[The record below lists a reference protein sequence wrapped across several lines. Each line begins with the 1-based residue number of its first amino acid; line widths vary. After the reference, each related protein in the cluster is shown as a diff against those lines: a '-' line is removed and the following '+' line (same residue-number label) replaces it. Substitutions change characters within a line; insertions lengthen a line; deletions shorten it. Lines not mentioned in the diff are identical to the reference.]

1 MSDQQRLTDL
11 GADDG
16 SEADGE
22 SPEQSLPDKWEMRKI
37 QEVCGISGGSTPK
50 KSNEEYWDN
59 GDILWAKPKD
69 FTGAHIGHTEEKM
82 TKKGAEASTSKIHDP
97 GTILVVVRS
106 GVLRHTL
113 PVAKATAKTTINQDI
128 KALEADT
135 DVIHPEYLFQVLRAR
150 AEDIRGTC
158 KKTGTTVES
167 IQTSVLKKYKIPVP
181 PLDEQKAIAAAAV
194 HQDQVIRK
202 SKETLEKSLTL
213 RESLA
218 SELLRTGTHEH
229 TDYQKEKIGELPSDW
244 DTVRLGDLLTDTR
257 YGTDTKSNTEGR
269 GYPTLRIPNIVNKR
283 ISLDDLKHT
292 ELADDEYERLCLEK
306 DDLLVIRTNGNP
318 NYVGRCAT
326 ASEREE
332 GFVYASYL
340 IRLRVDEDRVLP
352 GYVREFLNSHRGR
365 VEMNGWIRSS
375 AGNYNLSVSGI
386 EKFTI
391 PVPSLEEQ
399 QDIVNRLESVD
410 EMIRAN
416 REYHRKA
423 KRMKTGLMQD
433 LLSGEVRTV
442 DKEIDIPQQIENHE
456 PK

>member
-1 MSDQQRLTDL
+1 MSEQQHLTDL
-11 GADDG
+11 KTDDD
-16 SEADGE
+16 AVGE
-22 SPEQSLPDKWEMRKI
+22 SPEQSFPDDWEMMKI
-37 QEVCGISGGSTPK
+37 QDVCEMSGGSTPK
-50 KSNEEYWDN
+50 KSNDEYWDD

-69 FTGAHIGHTEEKM
+69 FTGPLIGDTEEKM
-82 TKKGAEASTSKIHDP
+82 TGKGAEASTSKIHDP

-135 DVIHPEYLFQVLRAR
+135 SVIHPEYLFQVLRAR

-181 PLDEQKAIAAAAV
+181 PMEEQKAIAAAAV
-194 HQDQVIRK
+194 HQDEAIRG
-202 SKETLEKSLTL
+202 SKETLEKSKTL

-218 SELLRTGTHEH
+218 SELLRSGTREH
-229 TDYQKEKIGELPSDW
+229 TDYEKDKVGKFPSSW
-244 DTVRLGDLLTDTR
+244 KTIRLGDLLTDTR

-283 ISLDDLKHT
+283 ITLNDLKYT
-292 ELADDEYERLCLEK
+292 ELPDDEYERLRLEQ
-306 DDLLVIRTNGNP
+306 DDILVIRTNGNP

-326 ASEREE
+326 VSEREE
-332 GFVYASYL
+332 DFVYASYL

-352 GYVREFLNSHRGR
+352 GYIREFLNSYRGR
-365 VEMNGWIRSS
+365 VQMNGWIRSS

-386 EKFTI
+386 EKFT
-391 PVPSLEEQ
+391 VLLPSLDEQ
-399 QDIVNRLESVD
+399 RVIVDKLEAVD
-410 EMIRAN
+410 QIIHTN
-416 REYHRKA
+416 REHHKQA
-423 KRMKTGLMQD
+423 KRLKTGLMQD
-433 LLSGEVRTV
+433 LLSGDVRTA
-442 DKEIDIPQQIENHE
+442 DKAIDIPDAIENYE
-456 PK
+456 SA